1 MVTISQDKAQLRREA
16 LARRAALD
24 PALRA
29 AFSER
34 LKTLG
39 LDLAARHQ
47 ARAVSAFYP
56 IRGEPDTLALLS
68 LLAARGLVTA
78 LPITGGR
85 GDRLTFRAF
94 RPGDPLVT
102 GAMRIPEPSPDAG
115 LVEPDLL
122 FVPLA
127 AFDRRGHRIGYGA
140 GHYDR
145 TLAFL
150 RAQRPTVAVGVAYA
164 VCEVEAVPDQPHD
177 VPLDYLL
184 TDAEL
189 IKVAR

>member
-1 MVTISQDKAQLRREA
+1 MKIILDKARLRGDA

-24 PALRA
+24 PALRG

-34 LKTLG
+34 LRHEGVL
-39 LDLAARHQ
+39 LAARHE
-47 ARAVSAFYP
+47 ARAVSAFHP
-56 IRGEPDTLALLS
+56 IRDEPDTRALLAA
-68 LLAARGLVTA
+68 LAARGVTTA
-78 LPITGGR
+78 LPITGAR
-85 GDRLTFRAF
+85 GERLTFRAF
-94 RPGDPLVT
+94 RPGDATVP
-102 GAMRIPEPSPDAG
+102 GAMRIPEPSRDAA
-115 LVEPDLL
+115 LVDPDLL

-150 RAQRPTVAVGVAYA
+150 RARRATVAVGVAYA
-164 VCEVEAVPDQPHD
+164 VCEVAAVPEEAHD
-177 VPLDYLL
+177 EPLDYVL

>member
-1 MVTISQDKAQLRREA
+1 MAFQDKARLRQDA

-29 AFSER
+29 AFSGR
-34 LKTLG
+34 LTTQG
-39 LDLAARHQ
+39 MALAARHE
-47 ARAVSAFYP
+47 ARAVSAFHP
-56 IRGEPDTLALLS
+56 IRDEPDTLALLGA
-68 LLAARGLVTA
+68 LAARAIVTA
-78 LPITGGR
+78 LPITGAR
-85 GDRLTFRAF
+85 GQKLTFRVF
-94 RPGDPLVT
+94 RPGDATVP
-102 GAMRIPEPSPDAG
+102 GALRIPEPSPDAAP
-115 LVEPDLL
+115 VEPDLL

-145 TLAFL
+145 TLTYL
-150 RAQRPTVAVGVAYA
+150 RARRPTVAVGVGYS
-164 VCEVEAVPDQPHD
+164 VCEIEAVPDGPYD
-177 VPLDYLL
+177 EPLDYVL

>member
-1 MVTISQDKAQLRREA
+1 MTFNDKARLRREA
-16 LARRAALD
+16 LARRAALA

-34 LKTLG
+34 LMVQG
-39 LDLAARHQ
+39 LALAARHA
-47 ARAVSAFYP
+47 ARAVSAFHP
-56 IRGEPDTLALLS
+56 IRDEPDTLALLDA
-68 LLAARGLVTA
+68 LAFRGIVTA
-78 LPITGGR
+78 LPITGAR
-85 GDRLTFRAF
+85 GERLTFRVF
-94 RPGDPLVT
+94 RPGDETVP
-102 GAMRIPEPSPDAG
+102 GALRIPEPSPDAA

-145 TLAFL
+145 TLRFL
-150 RAQRPTVAVGVAYA
+150 RARRPTVAVGVGYA
-164 VCEVEAVPDQPHD
+164 VCEVEVVPDEAYD
-177 VPLDYLL
+177 ERLDYVL
-184 TDAEL
+184 TDSEL

>member
-1 MVTISQDKAQLRREA
+1 MTILQDKAALRRGA
-16 LARRAALD
+16 LARRAALA

-34 LKTLG
+34 LRVEG
-39 LDLAARHQ
+39 LSLASRHAART
-47 ARAVSAFYP
+47 VSAFHP
-56 IRGEPDTLALLS
+56 IRDEPDTLALLAA
-68 LLAARGLVTA
+68 LAARGLATA
-78 LPITGGR
+78 LPITGAR
-85 GDRLTFRAF
+85 GERLTFRAF
-94 RPGDPLVT
+94 RPGDPTVP
-102 GAMRIPEPSPDAG
+102 GALNIPEPAPGAA

-145 TLAFL
+145 TLNFL
-150 RAQRPTVAVGVAYA
+150 RARRPTVAVGVAYA
-164 VCEVEAVPDQPHD
+164 VCEVEAVPAEAHD
-177 VPLDYLL
+177 EPLDYLL

-189 IKVAR
+189 IKVAP